1 MRAGRTEAGEIDR
14 LAPRELGAHMRD
26 PRIGEF
32 RAELVK
38 SRCPHGFRRQPAR
51 DTEADAGEP
60 GMPRSNSYLWFQPV
74 QPLGLARTV
83 MTRTRINHNWRR
95 ATMPFRHTE

>member
-1 MRAGRTEAGEIDR
+1 MRAGCTEASEIDR
-14 LAPRELGAHMRD
+14 LAPRELVAYMRD

-38 SRCPHGFRRQPAR
+38 SCSPHGPCRQPAR
-51 DTEADAGEP
+51 EAKADASKP
-60 GMPRSNSYLWFQPV
+60 GMPRTNSYIRFQPV
-74 QPLGLARTV
+74 QPLGLARMAT
-83 MTRTRINHNWRR
+83 TRTCINHNCRR